1 MAFYCGITGMF
12 SINTHIEEGMVYNE
26 KNRQVWITTIR
37 RIYFWYIHYIT
48 GIFTMTDTEKKIIL
62 ITDLVDQRLRKER
75 EIEYYEKE
83 LRKIEERLGYL
94 YKEKTLTET
103 ILSIVQTENVVDIK
117 EYIKSKALENKKN
130 D

>member
-1 MAFYCGITGMF
+1 
-12 SINTHIEEGMVYNE
+12 
-26 KNRQVWITTIR
+26 
-37 RIYFWYIHYIT
+37 
-48 GIFTMTDTEKKIIL
+48 MTDTETKIIM

-103 ILSIVQTENVVDIK
+103 ILSIVQTEKVIDIK
-117 EYIKSKALENKKN
+117 EYVESKVLEKK